1 MSWQRNSFP
10 LVVILEAEVTCPC
23 ELLNHHFPFEFTFT
37 SNGMSIKCTH
47 TSTACVCFCLFL
59 CYSICV
65 APLGGTSVSISW
77 WESRLSHYSTM
88 WPCLIVS
95 EHFSYHSS
103 LLDKSKWKRS
113 HKGVIQYYAKLL
125 SHQLFLCSLL
135 QTSQNLLSFL
145 KWCSAGFQKVFQSFC
160 FTLWLHFHSCYLHL
174 AIVRRKVFVF

>member
-77 WESRLSHYSTM
+77 WKSGLSHYSTM

-160 FTLWLHFHSCYLHL
+160 FTHWLHFHSCYLHL
-174 AIVRRKVFVF
+174 AIV